1 MFIVFCCKILFY
13 TLYIV
18 NKDQTF
24 LSLIWPW
31 PPHFLALFLLQ
42 PSRYSVYTLQRHGG
56 VDPKDLC
63 VAVACLCLMLDVAKV
78 LLIFSCAE
86 DRRFLAL
93 EPSTF
98 LARRILR

>member
-1 MFIVFCCKILFY
+1 MISSSIIK
-13 TLYIV
+13 
-18 NKDQTF
+18 F
-24 LSLIWPW
+24 LSLLQPSIS
-31 PPHFLALFLLQ
+31 FLLQ
-42 PSRYSVYTLQRHGG
+42 PSRYSICILQRHGG

-63 VAVACLCLMLDVAKV
+63 VAVACLFLMLDVAKE

-86 DRRFLAL
+86 DRCFLAL

>member
-1 MFIVFCCKILFY
+1 MISSSIIK
-13 TLYIV
+13 
-18 NKDQTF
+18 F
-24 LSLIWPW
+24 LSLLQPSIS
-31 PPHFLALFLLQ
+31 FLLQ
-42 PSRYSVYTLQRHGG
+42 PSRYSIYTLQRHGG

-93 EPSTF
+93 EPST
-98 LARRILR
+98 LLVRRSLR

>member
-1 MFIVFCCKILFY
+1 MFLVFGCKLLFC
-13 TLYIV
+13 TLFIV

-24 LSLIWPW
+24 LPLIWPW

-42 PSRYSVYTLQRHGG
+42 PSRYSVYTLQHHGG

-63 VAVACLCLMLDVAKV
+63 VAVACLCLMLDIAKV
-78 LLIFSCAE
+78 LAIVSCAQ

-93 EPSTF
+93 GPST
-98 LARRILR
+98 LLV